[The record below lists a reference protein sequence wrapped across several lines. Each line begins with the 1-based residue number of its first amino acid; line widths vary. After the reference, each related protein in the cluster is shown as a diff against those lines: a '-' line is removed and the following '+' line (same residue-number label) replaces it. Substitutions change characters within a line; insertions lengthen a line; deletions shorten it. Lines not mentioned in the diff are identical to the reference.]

1 VKRLFKGEAYCLTG
15 FGIKLKPI
23 QLYMSIYK
31 KPEILATRNRG
42 VILVVV
48 LIVVTILSLSVLA
61 YSRFMLSEKRGASQS
76 VRQRQSR
83 LLAESGV
90 EYVRF
95 FLMNDEATLTEYGG
109 LYDNI
114 DEFCGH
120 IVTDGSVAMT
130 GLEAG
135 LAVGSQFAN
144 DPMNIGRFSAVV
156 PKLSVDGY
164 LSGEEFRYGL
174 EDESSK
180 LNLRWVVQVDAANPG
195 LGRKILSQLPGI
207 TEEIADSI
215 LDWCDEDSE
224 PREYGAE
231 DEYYMTLE
239 PPYYTRNEIPESIDD
254 LLLVKGMTPKLLYGI
269 DWNRNGVIDEGEPD
283 ESTMGEIEVEAGVM
297 SLGLV
302 SLLTL
307 DSRESNRSPNGE
319 AKININQEDLE
330 DLRTQLESRLSNQTW
345 VDYIIS
351 RREQGS
357 SSGNSGSSSG
367 LSGSS
372 GSSGSGNNNAGGSG
386 NLPDGN
392 YLQNNPVTYP
402 TNNTSNSTTPSNPS
416 TGNSSTGTGSTNRTN
431 SSTGSTSN
439 STSSSDDGTIKS
451 LLDLV
456 QTTSSGSASTGSNA
470 SSVSSP
476 FSSDP
481 AEMAKYL
488 PELYDNLTVSDTPP
502 IGRINI
508 NQAPRPVLEIF
519 LNQNNVGESSTGE
532 ITTQLTDVIDG
543 IIASR
548 EPDPDNVP
556 EDDMHYPFWLY
567 TRGLVTDFNL
577 MKQLEP
583 YICTQGAV
591 FRTNIIG
598 RFDEHSPV
606 VRLEVWLDASEAG
619 KPAKVIRIRELT
631 ELGPGF
637 TAESLGVPEYTP

>member
-1 VKRLFKGEAYCLTG
+1 
-15 FGIKLKPI
+15 
-23 QLYMSIYK
+23 MSIYK
-31 KPEILATRNRG
+31 KPEISVSRHRG

-48 LIVVTILSLSVLA
+48 LVVVAILSLSVLA
-61 YSRFMLSEKRGASQS
+61 YSRFMLSERRGAGQS
-76 VRQRQSR
+76 VRQRQAR

-95 FLMNDEATLTEYGG
+95 FLMYDAETVTEYGG
-109 LYDNI
+109 IYDNI

-130 GLEAG
+130 GSDAG
-135 LAVGSQFAN
+135 LAVGSQFAD

-164 LSGEEFRYGL
+164 LSGEDFRYGF

-180 LNLRWVVQVDAANPG
+180 LNLRWLVQVDAANPG
-195 LGRKILSQLPGI
+195 LGRKILSQLPGV

-215 LDWCDEDSE
+215 LDWCDEDAE

-231 DEYYMTLE
+231 DEYYMALD

-269 DWNRNGVIDEGEPD
+269 DWNRNGIIDEGEPD
-283 ESTMGEIEVEAGVM
+283 EATMDEIEVEAGVM
-297 SLGLV
+297 SLGLI

-319 AKININQEDLE
+319 AKININQEDIE

-357 SSGNSGSSSG
+357 SSGNSNGSDGSG
-367 LSGSS
+367 
-372 GSSGSGNNNAGGSG
+372 GSSGSGNNNNGSSEIE
-386 NLPDGN
+386 NLPDAN
-392 YLQNNPVTYP
+392 YLQNNPVTYTP
-402 TNNTSNSTTPSNPS
+402 NNQSNSNTSS
-416 TGNSSTGTGSTNRTN
+416 NSSTGTGSSTGTN
-431 SSTGSTSN
+431 SSTGSA
-439 STSSSDDGTIKS
+439 STSSDDGTIKS

-456 QTTSSGSASTGSNA
+456 QTTSSGSALNSSNT
-470 SSVSSP
+470 SSAVVSSP

-481 AEMAKYL
+481 AEMSKYL

-519 LNQNNVGESSTGE
+519 LNQNNVGESSTGDV
-532 ITTQLTDVIDG
+532 TTQLTDVIEG
-543 IIASR
+543 IISSR

-556 EDDMHYPFWLY
+556 EDDMRYPFWLY

-583 YICTQGAV
+583 YICT
-591 FRTNIIG
+591 
-598 RFDEHSPV
+598 
-606 VRLEVWLDASEAG
+606 
-619 KPAKVIRIRELT
+619 
-631 ELGPGF
+631 
-637 TAESLGVPEYTP
+637 